1 MSVAAKQTF
10 LMMGLM
16 EPPPEMEGEFHDWY
30 DGEHLPGRLAVPG
43 FLTGHRLVCLE
54 GWPRY
59 VAMYDLESLDVLKSE
74 PYLAIAGKNASPWA
88 RRIIGR
94 VHGYSR
100 NLMRQLYPGAGL
112 FGAQGEPARVLLLRF
127 KTPGEAAAQE
137 ILPGLEMLFGGR
149 PETAQFRLF
158 RAEVGDA
165 NYAAIVELRRPIEMA
180 TLDLARL
187 GSAARTLEIINMYH
201 PYFRRQS
208 TPPSMAG

>member
-1 MSVAAKQTF
+1 MSEARQLS

-43 FLTGHRLVCLE
+43 FLTGNRLVCLE

-59 VAMYDLESLDVLKSE
+59 VAMYDLDSLEVLKSAT
-74 PYLAIAGKNASPWA
+74 YLAIAGKNASPWS

-100 NLMRQLYPGAGL
+100 NLMRQIYPGEAL
-112 FGAQGEPARVLLLRF
+112 FGSQGMPARVLLLRF
-127 KTPGEAAAQE
+127 RSPAADVAPE
-137 ILPGLEMLFGGR
+137 ILPGLKALFDGR
-149 PETAQFRLF
+149 PETAQWRLF
-158 RAEVGDA
+158 RAEIGDP
-165 NYAAIVELRRPIEMA
+165 NYAAIVELRRPVDVA
-180 TLDLARL
+180 ALDLAKL
-187 GSAARTLEIINMYH
+187 GRAAGTLEIVNVYH